1 MIDTFEP
8 RLAVIVVNWN
18 GTSRSLA
25 CLRSIIATG
34 YPGLVPILVD
44 NGSADDPRSR
54 FETELPDVTV
64 LRLDENLGYAAGCNA
79 GARWALDAG
88 AHFLCFLNN
97 DTTVEADV
105 FQELLAAAR
114 RHPDAILGPK
124 IVYSRDPAMVW
135 SAGGELSRPWMRNRH
150 IGRDQPVS
158 AHGSSQRVAWTTG
171 CALFVSS
178 ATYRRLGPLDEGY
191 FLFLEDIEW
200 CVRGNRRGIETWYV
214 PGAVVRHEVSSSTG
228 SLPADHVFY
237 YGCRNTYRLA
247 FSQQLGR
254 DRLWM
259 SGELARTM
267 AVMALRWVLLPA
279 FRRSPF
285 QRARAH
291 ALLDF
296 VRGRRGPARFSP
308 AGRGEPGL
316 TAARSAS
323 LRR

>member
-1 MIDTFEP
+1 M
-8 RLAVIVVNWN
+8 
-18 GTSRSLA
+18 
-25 CLRSIIATG
+25 
-34 YPGLVPILVD
+34 
-44 NGSADDPRSR
+44 
-54 FETELPDVTV
+54 
-64 LRLDENLGYAAGCNA
+64 
-79 GARWALDAG
+79 
-88 AHFLCFLNN
+88 
-97 DTTVEADV
+97 
-105 FQELLAAAR
+105 
-114 RHPDAILGPK
+114 
-124 IVYSRDPAMVW
+124 
-135 SAGGELSRPWMRNRH
+135 
-150 IGRDQPVS
+150 
-158 AHGSSQRVAWTTG
+158 
-171 CALFVSS
+171 SS

-214 PGAVVRHEVSSSTG
+214 PGAVVRHEVSGTTG